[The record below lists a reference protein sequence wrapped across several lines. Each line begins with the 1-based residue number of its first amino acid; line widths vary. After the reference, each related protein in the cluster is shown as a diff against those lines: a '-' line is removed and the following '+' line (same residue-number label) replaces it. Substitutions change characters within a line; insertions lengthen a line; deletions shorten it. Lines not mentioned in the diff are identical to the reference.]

1 MVPAQTDGVHPHIR
15 RGARERER
23 EEMQKN
29 KKIDGTTEG
38 RKNVRERKRE
48 SLTGRRKHRDR
59 VGGCRKR
66 RWFYNYTSFTDQ
78 HCMYNWKMKNLLYL
92 FLDAQS
98 HT

>member
-38 RKNVRERKRE
+38 RKNVRER
-48 SLTGRRKHRDR
+48 
-59 VGGCRKR
+59 
-66 RWFYNYTSFTDQ
+66 
-78 HCMYNWKMKNLLYL
+78 
-92 FLDAQS
+92 A
-98 HT
+98 